1 MPELQIEVTFSRD
14 VAVLVLQGRITRGDG
29 DFVLR
34 STLRDLLEKGRKKI
48 VIDMKNVPY
57 MDSTGLGE
65 YVSGYTSAKRVHA
78 TIKLSNLAQ
87 RVQDMFGVVQLQSLF
102 ETFTSTDEAVMSFAS

>member
-1 MPELQIEVTFSRD
+1 MPELQIDVTHLGD
-14 VAVLVLQGRITRGDG
+14 VTVLILQGRITRGDG

-34 STLRDLLEKGRKKI
+34 SALRDLLEKGRKKI
-48 VIDMKNVPY
+48 VIDMKDMPY

-65 YVSGYTSAKRVHA
+65 FVSGYTSAKREFA
-78 TIKLSNLAQ
+78 QIKLSNLAQ

-102 ETFTSTDEAVMSFAS
+102 ETYPSTNEAVKAFA

>member
-1 MPELQIEVTFSRD
+1 MPELQIDLKDLGD
-14 VAVLVLQGRITRGDG
+14 VSILILQGRITKGDG

-48 VIDMKNVPY
+48 VIDMKDVPH

-65 YVSGYTSAKRVHA
+65 FITGYTSAKREHA
-78 TIKLSNLAQ
+78 KIRLSNLDE
-87 RVQDMFGVVQLQSLF
+87 RVRNVFGLTQLQGLF
-102 ETFTSTDEAVMSFAS
+102 ETYPTSEEAVKSFG